1 MKMKVLK
8 KGSIITMILVLSM
21 ICGSVSNLST
31 KHASAKVVS
40 KMTKT
45 FTIKMEKNPEDT
57 GTYVCHG
64 IRFNKKEKIGVKVK
78 ILQVKGKLSKRAA
91 KEIMFGY
98 FEDGDGKGSVFTE
111 KMNKNSFKKGKV
123 LGKKNMGGYYLQDPE
138 RGKARVEWTVPD
150 GIKLIKMK
158 VTYYTRSG
166 KAGIK
171 SIKNL
176 SPDDIP
182 NWDFSK

>member
-1 MKMKVLK
+1 MKVIK
-8 KGSIITMILVLSM
+8 KSMIAMILVLSM
-21 ICGSVSNLST
+21 ICGSIRNLPT

-40 KMTKT
+40 KVTKT

-78 ILQVKGKLSKRAA
+78 FLQVKGKLSRRAA
-91 KEIMFGY
+91 KEITFGD
-98 FEDGDGKGSVFTE
+98 FEDGDGNGPVFGE
-111 KMNKNSFKKGKV
+111 KMNKSSFEKGKV
-123 LGKKNMGGYYLQDPE
+123 LDKKNMGGYYLQDPK

-158 VTYYTRSG
+158 VTYYTCSG

-171 SIKNL
+171 LTKNL

-182 NWDFSK
+182 VWDFSK